1 MREILSE
8 REYQSFI
15 LEQLRD
21 KNGFLIRNAK
31 TDFDRSVAM
40 DRALLFEFLEDTQ
53 PDEMQALRRIYK
65 EQTEETLVNYINQQ
79 VTSKKGSLI
88 SVLKH
93 GIEPATGIVLK
104 LMYDRPASKLNP
116 ALFAKYEKN
125 RFSVME
131 EVWAS
136 DDERVDVVIFLNGL
150 AIMTFELKCNYQG
163 QSYSD
168 AIYQYR
174 KDRNPKTRLFLFKA
188 GALVNFA
195 MDLNEVHMTTKLS
208 KDTTWFL
215 PFNQGNGEGVQAGKG
230 NPLYDD
236 KYSVSYMWED
246 ILQKDTLLEIINK
259 FIFVDISEKVNEE
272 TGRKEKRENLIFPRY
287 HQLDAVRKLLADV
300 KVNGSSQNYLI
311 QHSAGSGKTN
321 SIAWLSHRLAS
332 LHDDEDRIIFDHV
345 IIMTDRVVVDRQLQA
360 AVLGISHKS
369 GLIRVMDDSC
379 SSSDLARALSQNTKI
394 IVTTIQ
400 KFPYIVDEVKN
411 LKEQRFA
418 VIIDEAHSST
428 AGKNIA
434 AVTKALGSKEGSED
448 EDERDM
454 EDAIAE
460 EIELNGKQANVSMFA
475 FTATPKAMTL
485 KKFGRLNTKG
495 MYEAFHIYSMKQ
507 AIEEGF
513 ILDVLQNYTTYDTFY
528 RINKAIED
536 DPELKTAEAKRKI
549 ARYAALHDTNI
560 AQRIEIIIEHFR
572 TTIMGELGGTAKAM
586 VVTGSRQEAV
596 KYKQAFDKYI
606 RQKSYSMKA
615 IVAFSGK
622 VKMQGTD
629 YTEAGMNGFSEQK
642 TRDKFDSP
650 EYHVMIVAN
659 KYQTGFDQK
668 RLCAMYILKKLNGVT
683 AVQTLSRLNRIC
695 PPYAKKTFILDFV
708 NDYEDMKKAFSV
720 YYTVTFLS
728 NSVRPESIYE
738 LEARIDGYGIFDD
751 EDVAKVNELLYGND
765 RNKKTRIAK
774 VLYRTQKQMEHY
786 KGDELKLLMKLLRGF
801 VKYYEFLIQVSSF
814 EDHAIHKKYTFI
826 DCLLAFVNIR
836 HGGGGFD
843 LKGKITASDFVQKQS
858 GMYVKEDIV
867 PYPIVKL
874 PVPDNINVSPEVYQK
889 LSEIIDEINSR
900 TGQNF
905 DRDVAVKSMLQL
917 RDIMLKS
924 DDLKASARNNTA
936 SNFEISFY
944 NQLDDIL
951 VEGYEQNQDFF
962 SLLLSNEG
970 IKHQAMGIFADEV
983 YRELRDNQM
992 NV

>member
-1 MREILSE
+1 MRDILSE
-8 REYQSFI
+8 RDYQTFI

-21 KNGFLIRNAK
+21 ANGFTIRNAQK
-31 TDFDRSVAM
+31 HFDRSVAM
-40 DRALLFEFLEDTQ
+40 DREMLFAFLEDTQ
-53 PDEMQALRRIYK
+53 PDEMAALRKIYQ
-65 EQTEETLVNYINQQ
+65 ERTEETIVNYINQK
-79 VTSKKGSLI
+79 VTSKKDSLI

-93 GIEPATGIVLK
+93 GIEPTTGIVLK
-104 LMYDRPASKLNP
+104 LMYDKPASHLNP
-116 ALFAKYEKN
+116 SLYAKYEKN

-163 QSYSD
+163 QSYED

-195 MDLNEVHMTTKLS
+195 MDLKEVHMTTKLAGN
-208 KDTTWFL
+208 TTYFL

-230 NPLYDD
+230 NPTYED

-246 ILQKDTLLEIINK
+246 ILQKDTILEIINK
-259 FIFVDISEKVNEE
+259 FIFVEVTQKYNEANRKKE
-272 TGRKEKRENLIFPRY
+272 TRENLIFPRY

-300 KVNGSSQNYLI
+300 KANGSSLNYLI

-332 LHDDEDRIIFDHV
+332 LHDDADNVIFNHV

-360 AVLGISHKS
+360 AVRAIDHKS

-379 SSSDLARALSQNTKI
+379 TSADLARALSQNTKI

-411 LKEQRFA
+411 LQEQRFA

-434 AVTKALGSKEGSED
+434 AVTKALGSQEESVD
-448 EDERDM
+448 EEERDM
-454 EDAIAE
+454 EDAISE
-460 EIELNGKQANVSMFA
+460 EIERSGKQANVSMFA
-475 FTATPKAMTL
+475 FTATPKPKTL
-485 KKFGRLNTKG
+485 KKFGRLNTQG

-528 RINKAIED
+528 KINKIIAD

-549 ARYAALHDTNI
+549 ARYAALHETNI

-572 TTIMGELGGTAKAM
+572 TSVMDGLGGTAKAM

-596 KYKQAFDKYI
+596 KYKQAFDHYI
-606 RQKSYSMKA
+606 RQKGYDMQA
-615 IVAFSGK
+615 LVAFSGK
-622 VKMQGTD
+622 VKLDGED
-629 YTEAGMNGFSEQK
+629 YTEAGINGFAESK
-642 TRDKFDSP
+642 TRDKFDTP
-650 EYHVMIVAN
+650 EYRVMIVAN

-668 RLCAMYILKKLNGVT
+668 KLCAMYILKKLRGVT

-695 PPYAKKTFILDFV
+695 PPYKKKTFILDFV
-708 NDYEDMKKAFSV
+708 NDYEDIKKAFSV

-728 NSVRPESIYE
+728 NSLRPEAIYE
-738 LEARIDGYGIFDD
+738 LEAKIEGYGIFDD
-751 EDVAKVNELLYGND
+751 EDVEKVNQLLYSKD
-765 RNKKTRIAK
+765 SHRKTRIGS
-774 VLYRTQKQMEHY
+774 VLYKVQKRMEHY
-786 KGDELKLLMKLLRGF
+786 KDEEHRLLMKLLKGF
-801 VKYYEFLIQVSSF
+801 VKYYEFLIQVTSF

-836 HGGGGFD
+836 HSGGGFD
-843 LKGKITASDFVQKQS
+843 LRGKVSATDFVQKLNTT
-858 GMYVKEDIV
+858 YVKEPIT
-867 PYPIVKL
+867 PYPVVSL
-874 PVPDNINVSPEVYQK
+874 PVPDDINISPENYKK
-889 LSEIIDEINSR
+889 LSQIIEEINSR
-900 TGQNF
+900 TGNNF
-905 DRDVAVKSMLQL
+905 DNDVAVKSMLQL

-924 DDLKASARNNTA
+924 DDLKASAQNNTA
-936 SNFEISFY
+936 ANFEISFF
-944 NQLDDIL
+944 NRLDDIL
-951 VEGYEQNQDFF
+951 VEGYEHNQDFF
-962 SLLLSNEG
+962 SLLLKDEELKRYS
-970 IKHQAMGIFADEV
+970 MGIFADEV
-983 YRELRDNQM
+983 YRTLRTEQ
-992 NV
+992 

>member
-8 REYQSFI
+8 REYQTFI

-21 KNGFLIRNAK
+21 ENGFIIRNAK
-31 TDFDRSVAM
+31 TDFDRTVAM
-40 DRALLFEFLEDTQ
+40 DREMLFAFLEDTQ
-53 PDEMQALRRIYK
+53 PDELAALRKIYK
-65 EQTEETLVNYINQQ
+65 EHTEETIVNYINQK
-79 VTSKKGSLI
+79 VTSKNNSLI

-93 GIEPATGIVLK
+93 GIEPTTGIVLK
-104 LMYDRPASKLNP
+104 LMYDKPASKLNP
-116 ALFAKYEKN
+116 DLYAKYQKN

-163 QSYSD
+163 QSCED

-195 MDLNEVHMTTKLS
+195 MDLTEVHMTTKLA
-208 KDTTWFL
+208 KDTTYFL
-215 PFNQGNGEGVQAGKG
+215 PFNKGNGEGVQAGKG
-230 NPLYDD
+230 NPVYED

-246 ILQKDTLLEIINK
+246 ILQKDTILEIINK
-259 FIFVDISEKVNEE
+259 FIFVEVSEKFNEATCKKE
-272 TGRKEKRENLIFPRY
+272 TRENLIFPRY

-300 KVNGSSQNYLI
+300 KVNGSALNYLI

-332 LHDDEDRIIFDHV
+332 LHDDADNIIFNHV
-345 IIMTDRVVVDRQLQA
+345 IIMTDRVVVDRQLQS
-360 AVLGISHKS
+360 AVRAIDHKS

-379 SSSDLARALSQNTKI
+379 TSADLASALSQNTKI

-400 KFPYIVDEVKN
+400 KFPFIVDEVKN

-434 AVTKALGSKEGSED
+434 AVTKALGSKAALDTEE
-448 EDERDM
+448 ERDM

-475 FTATPKAMTL
+475 FTATPKANTL
-485 KKFGRLNTKG
+485 KKFGRLNPQG

-528 RINKAIED
+528 KINKIIED

-549 ARYAALHDTNI
+549 ARYAALHETNI

-572 TTIMGELGGTAKAM
+572 TSVMDGLDGTAKAM
-586 VVTGSRQEAV
+586 VVTGSRPEAV
-596 KYKQAFDKYI
+596 KYKQAFDRYI
-606 RQKSYSMKA
+606 QRKGYDMKA
-615 IVAFSGK
+615 LVAFSGK
-622 VKMQGTD
+622 VKLDGD
-629 YTEAGMNGFSEQK
+629 EYTESGINGFAEQK
-642 TRDKFDSP
+642 TRDKFDTP
-650 EYHVMIVAN
+650 EYRVMIVAN

-668 RLCAMYILKKLNGVT
+668 RLCAMYILKKLRGVA

-695 PPYAKKTFILDFV
+695 PPYKKKIFILDFV
-708 NDYEDMKKAFSV
+708 NDYEDIKKAFSV

-728 NSVRPESIYE
+728 NSIRPEAIYE
-738 LEARIDGYGIFDD
+738 LEAKIDAYGIFDM
-751 EDVAKVNELLYGND
+751 EDVEKVNALLYYKNSH
-765 RNKKTRIAK
+765 RKTRIAS
-774 VLYRTQKQMEHY
+774 VLYKVQKRMEHY
-786 KGDELKLLMKLLRGF
+786 KDDEHRKLMKLLKGF
-801 VKYYEFLIQVSSF
+801 VKYYEFLIQVTSF

-836 HGGGGFD
+836 HSGGGFD
-843 LKGKITASDFVQKQS
+843 LRGKVQATDFVQKLNTT
-858 GMYVKEDIV
+858 YVKEPIV
-867 PYPIVKL
+867 PYPVVSL
-874 PVPDNINVSPEVYQK
+874 PVPDNINVSPETYKK
-889 LSEIIDEINSR
+889 LSQIIEEINSR
-900 TGQNF
+900 TGKNF
-905 DRDVAVKSMLQL
+905 DNDVAVKSMLQL

-924 DDLKASARNNTA
+924 DDLKASAQNNTA
-936 SNFEISFY
+936 ANFEISFY
-944 NQLDDIL
+944 NRLDDIL
-951 VEGYEQNQDFF
+951 VEGYEHNQDFF
-962 SLLLSNEG
+962 SLLLGNEDL
-970 IKHQAMGIFADEV
+970 KRYSMGIFANEV
-983 YRELRDNQM
+983 YRTLRTEQ
-992 NV
+992 

>member
-8 REYQSFI
+8 RDYQTFI

-21 KNGFLIRNAK
+21 ENGFLIRDAK
-31 TDFDRSVAM
+31 DFDRTVAM
-40 DRALLFEFLEDTQ
+40 DREMLFAFLEDTQ
-53 PDEMQALRRIYK
+53 PDEMAALRKIYK
-65 EQTEETLVNYINQQ
+65 ERTEETIVNYINQK
-79 VTSKKGSLI
+79 VTSKKDSLI

-93 GIEPATGIVLK
+93 GIEPTTGIVLR
-104 LMYDRPASKLNP
+104 LMYDKPASKLNP
-116 ALFAKYEKN
+116 DLYAKYEKN

-136 DDERVDVVIFLNGL
+136 DNERVDVVIFLNGL

-163 QSYSD
+163 QTYGD

-174 KDRNPKTRLFLFKA
+174 HDRNPKTRLFLFKA

-195 MDLNEVHMTTKLS
+195 MDLTEVHMTTKLA
-208 KDTTWFL
+208 KDTTYFL
-215 PFNQGNGEGVQAGKG
+215 PFNKGNGEGVQAGKG
-230 NPLYDD
+230 NPVYED

-246 ILQKDTLLEIINK
+246 ILQKDTILEIINK
-259 FIFVDISEKVNEE
+259 FIFVEVSEKFNAATQKTE
-272 TGRKEKRENLIFPRY
+272 TRENLIFPRY

-300 KVNGSSQNYLI
+300 KVNGSSLNYLI

-332 LHDDEDRIIFDHV
+332 LHDDNDNIIFNHIV
-345 IIMTDRVVVDRQLQA
+345 IMTDRVVVDRQLQS
-360 AVLGISHKS
+360 AVRAIDHKS

-379 SSSDLARALSQNTKI
+379 TSADLARALSQNTKI

-400 KFPYIVDEVKN
+400 KFPFIVDEVKN

-434 AVTKALGSKEGSED
+434 AVTKALGSKTALNTEE
-448 EDERDM
+448 ERDM

-475 FTATPKAMTL
+475 FTATPKANTL
-485 KKFGRLNTKG
+485 KKFGRLNPQG

-528 RINKAIED
+528 KINKIIED

-549 ARYAALHDTNI
+549 ARYAALHETNI

-572 TTIMGELGGTAKAM
+572 TSVMDGLDGTAKAM
-586 VVTGSRQEAV
+586 VVTGSRPEAV
-596 KYKQAFDKYI
+596 KYKQAFDSYI
-606 RQKSYSMKA
+606 KRKGYDMKA
-615 IVAFSGK
+615 LVAFSGK
-622 VKMQGTD
+622 VKLDGD
-629 YTEAGMNGFSEQK
+629 EYTESGINGFAEQK
-642 TRDKFDSP
+642 TRDKFDTP
-650 EYHVMIVAN
+650 EYRVMIVAN

-668 RLCAMYILKKLNGVT
+668 RLCAMYILKKLRGVA

-695 PPYAKKTFILDFV
+695 PPYKKKTFILDFV
-708 NDYEDMKKAFSV
+708 NNYEDIKKAFSV

-728 NSVRPESIYE
+728 NSIRPEAIYE
-738 LEARIDGYGIFDD
+738 LEAKIDAYGIFDM
-751 EDVAKVNELLYGND
+751 EDVEKVNTLLYSKD
-765 RNKKTRIAK
+765 SHRKTRIASILYK
-774 VLYRTQKQMEHY
+774 VQKRMEHY
-786 KGDELKLLMKLLRGF
+786 KDDEHRQLMKQLKGF
-801 VKYYEFLIQVSSF
+801 VKYYEFLIQVTSF

-836 HGGGGFD
+836 HSGGGFD
-843 LKGKITASDFVQKQS
+843 LRGKVKATDFVQKLNAT
-858 GMYVKEDIV
+858 YVKETIV
-867 PYPIVKL
+867 PYPVVSL
-874 PVPDNINVSPEVYQK
+874 PVPDNINVSPETYKK
-889 LSEIIDEINSR
+889 LSEIIEEINSR
-900 TGQNF
+900 TGNNF
-905 DRDVAVKSMLQL
+905 DSDVAVKSMLQL

-924 DDLKASARNNTA
+924 DDLKASAQNNTA
-936 SNFEISFY
+936 ANFEISFY
-944 NQLDDIL
+944 NRLDDIL
-951 VEGYEQNQDFF
+951 VEGYEHNQDFF
-962 SLLLSNEG
+962 SLLLGNEDL
-970 IKHQAMGIFADEV
+970 KRYSMGIFANEV
-983 YRELRDNQM
+983 YRTLRTEP
-992 NV
+992 

>member
-1 MREILSE
+1 MRDILSE
-8 REYQSFI
+8 RDYQTFI

-21 KNGFLIRNAK
+21 ANGFTIRNEK
-31 TDFDRSVAM
+31 HFDRSVAM
-40 DRALLFEFLEDTQ
+40 DKEMLFAFLEDTQ
-53 PDEMQALRRIYK
+53 PDEMAALRKIYQ
-65 EQTEETLVNYINQQ
+65 ERTEETIVSYINQK
-79 VTSKKGSLI
+79 VTSKKDSLI

-93 GIEPATGIVLK
+93 GIEPTTGIVLK
-104 LMYDRPASKLNP
+104 LMYDKPASKLNP
-116 ALFAKYEKN
+116 SLYSKYEKN

-163 QSYSD
+163 QSYED

-195 MDLNEVHMTTKLS
+195 MDLKEVHMTTKLAGN
-208 KDTTWFL
+208 TTYFL

-230 NPLYDD
+230 NPTYED

-246 ILQKDTLLEIINK
+246 ILQKDTILEIINK
-259 FIFVDISEKVNEE
+259 FIFVEVTQKYNEATRKKE
-272 TGRKEKRENLIFPRY
+272 TRENLIFPRY

-300 KVNGSSQNYLI
+300 KVNGSSLNYLI

-332 LHDDEDRIIFDHV
+332 LHDDADNVIFNHV

-360 AVLGISHKS
+360 AVRAIDHKS

-379 SSSDLARALSQNTKI
+379 TSADLARALSQNTKI

-400 KFPYIVDEVKN
+400 KFPYIVNEVKN
-411 LKEQRFA
+411 LQEQRFA

-434 AVTKALGSKEGSED
+434 AVTKALGSQED
-448 EDERDM
+448 STDEEERDM
-454 EDAIAE
+454 EDAISE
-460 EIELNGKQANVSMFA
+460 EIERSGKQANVSMFA
-475 FTATPKAMTL
+475 FTATPKPKTL
-485 KKFGRLNTKG
+485 KKFGRLNPQG

-528 RINKAIED
+528 KINKVIED

-549 ARYAALHDTNI
+549 ARYAALHETNI

-572 TTIMGELGGTAKAM
+572 TSVMDGLGGTAKAM

-596 KYKQAFDKYI
+596 KYKQAFDRYI
-606 RQKSYSMKA
+606 RQKGYDMQA
-615 IVAFSGK
+615 LVAFSGK
-622 VKMQGTD
+622 VKLDGED
-629 YTEAGMNGFSEQK
+629 YTEAGINGFAESK
-642 TRDKFDSP
+642 TRDKFDTP
-650 EYHVMIVAN
+650 EYRVMIVAN

-668 RLCAMYILKKLNGVT
+668 KLCAMYILKKLRGVT

-695 PPYAKKTFILDFV
+695 PPYKKKTFILDFV
-708 NDYEDMKKAFSV
+708 NDYEEIKKAFSV

-728 NSVRPESIYE
+728 NSLRPESIYE
-738 LEARIDGYGIFDD
+738 LETKIEAYGIFDN
-751 EDVAKVNELLYGND
+751 EDVEKVNQLLYSKD
-765 RNKKTRIAK
+765 SHRKTRIAS
-774 VLYRTQKQMEHY
+774 VLYKVQKQMEHY
-786 KGDELKLLMKLLRGF
+786 KDEDHRLLMKLLKGF
-801 VKYYEFLIQVSSF
+801 VKYYEFLIQVTSF

-836 HGGGGFD
+836 HSGGGFD
-843 LKGKITASDFVQKQS
+843 LRGKVNATDFVQKHNTT
-858 GMYVKEDIV
+858 YVKETIV
-867 PYPIVKL
+867 PYPVVSL
-874 PVPDNINVSPEVYQK
+874 PVPDNINTTPETYKK
-889 LSEIIDEINSR
+889 LSQIIEEINSR
-900 TGQNF
+900 TGNNF
-905 DRDVAVKSMLQL
+905 DNDVAVKSMLQL

-924 DDLKASARNNTA
+924 DDLKASAQNNTA
-936 SNFEISFY
+936 ANFEISFY
-944 NQLDDIL
+944 NRLDDIL
-951 VEGYEQNQDFF
+951 VEGYEHNQDFF
-962 SLLLSNEG
+962 SLLLGNEEL
-970 IKHQAMGIFADEV
+970 KRYSMGIFADEV
-983 YRELRDNQM
+983 YRTLRTDQ
-992 NV
+992 

>member
-1 MREILSE
+1 MRDILSE
-8 REYQSFI
+8 RDYQTFI

-21 KNGFLIRNAK
+21 ANGFIIRNAQK
-31 TDFDRSVAM
+31 HFDRSVAM
-40 DRALLFEFLEDTQ
+40 DREMLFAFLEDTQ
-53 PDEMQALRRIYK
+53 PDEMAALRKIYQ
-65 EQTEETLVNYINQQ
+65 ERTEETIVNYINQK
-79 VTSKKGSLI
+79 VTSKKDSLI

-93 GIEPATGIVLK
+93 GIEPTTGIVLK
-104 LMYDRPASKLNP
+104 LMYDKPASYLNP
-116 ALFAKYEKN
+116 SLYAKYEKN
-125 RFSVME
+125 HFSVME

-163 QSYSD
+163 QSYED

-195 MDLNEVHMTTKLS
+195 MDLKEVHMTTKLAGN
-208 KDTTWFL
+208 TTYFL

-230 NPLYDD
+230 NPTYED

-246 ILQKDTLLEIINK
+246 ILQKDTILEIINK
-259 FIFVDISEKVNEE
+259 FIFVEVTQKYNEATRKKE
-272 TGRKEKRENLIFPRY
+272 TRENLIFPRY

-300 KVNGSSQNYLI
+300 KVNGSSLNYLI

-332 LHDDEDRIIFDHV
+332 LHDDADNVIFNHV

-360 AVLGISHKS
+360 AVRAIDHKS

-379 SSSDLARALSQNTKI
+379 TSADLARALSQNTKI

-411 LKEQRFA
+411 LQEQRFA

-434 AVTKALGSKEGSED
+434 AVTKALCSQEESVD
-448 EDERDM
+448 EEERDM
-454 EDAIAE
+454 EDAISE
-460 EIELNGKQANVSMFA
+460 EIERSGKQANVSMFA
-475 FTATPKAMTL
+475 FTATPKPKTL
-485 KKFGRLNTKG
+485 KKFGRLNTQG

-528 RINKAIED
+528 KINKIIAD

-549 ARYAALHDTNI
+549 ARYAALHETNI

-572 TTIMGELGGTAKAM
+572 TSVMDGLGGTAKAM

-596 KYKQAFDKYI
+596 KYKQAFDRYI
-606 RQKSYSMKA
+606 RQKGYDMQA
-615 IVAFSGK
+615 LVAFSGK
-622 VKMQGTD
+622 VKLNGED
-629 YTEAGMNGFSEQK
+629 YTEAGINGFAESK
-642 TRDKFDSP
+642 TRDKFDTP
-650 EYHVMIVAN
+650 EYRVMIVAN

-668 RLCAMYILKKLNGVT
+668 KLCAMYILKKLRGVT

-695 PPYAKKTFILDFV
+695 PPYKKKTFILDFV
-708 NDYEDMKKAFSV
+708 NDYEDIKKAFSV

-728 NSVRPESIYE
+728 NSLRPEAIYE
-738 LEARIDGYGIFDD
+738 LEAKIEGYGIFDD
-751 EDVAKVNELLYGND
+751 EDVEKVNQLLYSKD
-765 RNKKTRIAK
+765 SHRKTRIGS
-774 VLYRTQKQMEHY
+774 VLYKVQKRMEHY
-786 KGDELKLLMKLLRGF
+786 KDEERRLLMKLLKGF
-801 VKYYEFLIQVSSF
+801 VKYYEFLIQVTSF

-836 HGGGGFD
+836 HSGGGFD
-843 LKGKITASDFVQKQS
+843 LRGKVSATDFVQKLNTT
-858 GMYVKEDIV
+858 YVKEPIT
-867 PYPIVKL
+867 PYPVVSL
-874 PVPDNINVSPEVYQK
+874 PVPDDINISPENYKK
-889 LSEIIDEINSR
+889 LSQIIEEINSR
-900 TGQNF
+900 TGNNF
-905 DRDVAVKSMLQL
+905 DNDVAVKSMLQL

-924 DDLKASARNNTA
+924 DDLKASAQNNTA
-936 SNFEISFY
+936 ANFEISFF
-944 NQLDDIL
+944 NRLDDIL
-951 VEGYEQNQDFF
+951 VEGYEHNQDFF
-962 SLLLSNEG
+962 SLLLKDEELKRYS
-970 IKHQAMGIFADEV
+970 MGIFADEV
-983 YRELRDNQM
+983 YRTLRTEQ
-992 NV
+992 